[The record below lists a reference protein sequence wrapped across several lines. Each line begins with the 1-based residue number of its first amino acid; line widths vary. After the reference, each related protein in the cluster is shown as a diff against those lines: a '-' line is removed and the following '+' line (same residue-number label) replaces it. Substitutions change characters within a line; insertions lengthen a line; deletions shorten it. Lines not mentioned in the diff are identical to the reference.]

1 MARRP
6 PPTDRSTQRRFAE
19 LRGSEEGADGLVGR
33 TGVAEAVLT
42 QHEAPA
48 ASRHVGGCDEMVG
61 RRRVA
66 AMAAPRVKRT
76 RSRLLIGHGP
86 GPDALDLVDSLVTAL
101 PNSFSNEF
109 KKKKLAA
116 TT

>member
-33 TGVAEAVLT
+33 TGVAEAVQT

-66 AMAAPRVKRT
+66 ARIEAAPRVKRT

-86 GPDALDLVDSLVTAL
+86 GPGALDLIGWYGSHC
-101 PNSFSNEF
+101 
-109 KKKKLAA
+109 A
-116 TT
+116 TKFFQQ